1 MRTLI
6 LVTSLIALLMY
17 VGFAAQQNGATPTG
31 APLQPQTALAPVR
44 VPALTADGEPV
55 QTPQP
60 RRFAPLAFLTRKP
73 ASCAVPPAT
82 SANAGR

>member
-55 QTPQP
+55 QP